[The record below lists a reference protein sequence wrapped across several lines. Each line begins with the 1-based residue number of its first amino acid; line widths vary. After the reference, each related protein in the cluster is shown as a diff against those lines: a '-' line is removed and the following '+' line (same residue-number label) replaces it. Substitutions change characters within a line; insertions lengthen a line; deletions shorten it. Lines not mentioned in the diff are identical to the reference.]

1 MSLLAVQQL
10 VVGYGGAPVVRG
22 VSLHVEPGEIV
33 ALIGPNGAG
42 KSTLLKAIFG
52 LLRPET
58 GHVLFKDEDI
68 TGLPPE
74 LLVQRG
80 LAYMPQARNVF
91 SSLTVE
97 ENLQMGGY
105 LLERGVRERM
115 EQLYA
120 LFPQL
125 AARRHV
131 RAGKL
136 SGGERQMLALAR
148 ALMLDPVLLLLD
160 EPSAALAPAL
170 VDAVFDR
177 IRVINQAGVAILMVE
192 QNAVAALR
200 LAHRGYVLAGGR
212 NQREGSGAALL
223 ADEAV
228 GRLYLGIAEPA
239 AAPEG
244 AEQA

>member
-1 MSLLAVQQL
+1 MSLLGVQEL

-22 VSLHVEPGEIV
+22 VSLFVKEREIV

-52 LLRPET
+52 LLTPEA
-58 GHVLFKDEDI
+58 GRVLFQGQDI

-74 LLVQRG
+74 LLVRRG

-91 SSLTVE
+91 PSLTVD

-105 LLERGVRERM
+105 LLQRGVRERM

-125 AARRHV
+125 AARRHL
-131 RAGKL
+131 RASKL

-160 EPSAALAPAL
+160 EPSAALAPAM

-177 IRVINQAGVAILMVE
+177 IRAINQAGVAILMVE

-200 LAHRGYVLAGGR
+200 LAHRGYVLAAGR
-212 NQREGSGAALL
+212 NQLEGTGAELL
-223 ADEAV
+223 ANEAV
-228 GRLYLGIAEPA
+228 GRLYLGVAEPA
-239 AAPEG
+239 G
-244 AEQA
+244 ASESAG

>member
-1 MSLLAVQQL
+1 VSLLGVQEL

-22 VSLHVEPGEIV
+22 VSLFVKEREIV

-52 LLRPET
+52 LLTPEA
-58 GHVLFKDEDI
+58 GRVLFQGQDI

-74 LLVQRG
+74 LLVRRG

-91 SSLTVE
+91 PSLTVD

-105 LLERGVRERM
+105 LLQRGVRERM

-125 AARRHV
+125 AARRHL
-131 RAGKL
+131 RASKL

-160 EPSAALAPAL
+160 EPSAALAPAM

-177 IRVINQAGVAILMVE
+177 IRAINQAGVAILMVE

-200 LAHRGYVLAGGR
+200 LAHRGYVLAAGR
-212 NQREGSGAALL
+212 NQLEGTGAELL
-223 ADEAV
+223 ANEAV
-228 GRLYLGIAEPA
+228 GRLYLGVAEPA
-239 AAPEG
+239 G
-244 AEQA
+244 ASESAG